1 EKIYKK
7 IASISSIFKGFHF
20 RVQMGTQVSRD
31 AAASAESAATSQDEQ
46 LSARAWRT
54 GVPFTLLHDEGFV
67 VEKFQEL
74 LATSSAQSGKRSN
87 TKSVEEAQTT
97 VSGMDEAP
105 IEEMQH
111 ATDMARIKLFTRSK
125 RDGGTGEQGGS
136 QPTSPSKLGPATAST
151 LTSSTAKENPPS
163 ALAGMV
169 GNTLSRESPESVD
182 SERLRAQRDK
192 LLQVYFE
199 QIALRVRHNRMGTAG
214 GTPRVGDLQD
224 VEESLSSMI
233 PRADVEILSSAEMS
247 MKDKRLEISQN
258 VTAASVFSVGSL
270 RMQLEML
277 REFRLLSPKLFENG
291 TMALVQ
297 TLLDSPPFALQGIV
311 TRSPEEVILSDV
323 HRFCRDVLHPEQGG
337 QVASDVQR
345 HVTLLLLLAIGV
357 SSGRVSLLLEF
368 VDELLILP
376 RECATTKPL
385 LVQEYPFAAW
395 VKVFIQRMQSYRID
409 YALGTFED
417 SAFVKKFVMKTLPGD
432 LENDDA
438 ENGLDKSNANVTSS
452 FATDGSFAYT
462 WSLTK
467 GLAKIGTGHNFTIA
481 GRVYAEVP
489 ASEYLR
495 RLEEKRTVRKL
506 VYGFGECVKDVSV
519 FARDEMARVHD
530 ESSRMSV
537 QNIFGEAGAR
547 DESRLLISY
556 CVGNVQDVCILENRD
571 IFTLP
576 VPSSESVKVCR
587 AWYGDL
593 EVLNNE
599 AVLHFC
605 NLLEQKRSNVMAD
618 LGVTLSRALTEQLL
632 TLSDISLEKI
642 AESKKLMVVFASG
655 DDSDSMGAQ
664 VLEEGDRFAD
674 VEERARDSYLSSLLF
689 CGDSLYLSV
698 IYPER
703 DVSGML
709 VSESSQRCR
718 RLLRISPQDLGFLED
733 LPLEK
738 YSSRT
743 PGSNMKCAL
752 PLYAYATEG
761 KLIYEIEMGS
771 GDIDVNVITP
781 KASQGGGKILEKT
794 RFFSLN
800 EKTVLCCEFLLC
812 LAKIR
817 SAVMGHEDKLEVQL
831 PLFYTNGA
839 SLGMLIVDQNS
850 KERGSSKNFVHCVL
864 FDCESGE
871 AKGSYENEE
880 KTSCQERT
888 LSCTS
893 VCFDARNN
901 LLWLYEEH
909 KRTLRSY
916 QNSGKRIPLDE
927 NSIPSDVV
935 SKKAGDGEEPS
946 FIETTALSLLGFLYK
961 NAAASS
967 SVVGN
972 DAGNDSVTRVPF
984 AVDVKVETF
993 KLLLAFTS
1001 KYVEVFKANDAS
1013 LSQVYILQACLGIL
1027 NKNLE
1032 SLLQLA
1038 DGRCK
1043 QEAISLL
1050 KSGLSAPLDRLLEF
1064 SSEQQHKDL
1073 VTENAS
1079 SGRPLPLQV
1088 DERSHVQV
1096 ASVALDLYTTS
1107 IRIFHAD
1114 VTKQFTHVLKYLQLW
1129 QQAKA
1134 TRMELKILARLLAH
1148 LCTRV
1153 DAIYHSMVMSEDS
1166 LGQFLKLVEFA
1177 VGMQQ
1182 RQLRQVFVLSREMS
1196 DNATA
1201 ASTFRDSVED
1211 SFELISLVNAITQAS
1226 FVSLFTDG
1234 GDTCSRRALDVAL
1247 VVFDTIRDACSS
1259 ICSDLADPVKQQD
1272 CQTQWTEIES
1282 VLKDGFVGILAPVVL
1297 SSGIMVLRNRK
1308 CIEDLLMINDA
1319 HEITGPESEQM
1330 GGGVNGSAT
1339 SKSSATSSCMFDFL
1353 KDNSSNLL
1361 EFMVSLDFLVSMI
1374 DPTKRESTMENV
1386 SMALK
1391 TETMESSH
1399 EYENNMDTLTE
1410 LQVPGATR
1418 MVITFDPRSR
1428 TEVNYDYLT
1437 FYKDKSQGEHYGS
1450 QFYSGRDSEQNW
1462 PGVGDNPPLIIES
1475 DHCFVYFHTDGSNTD
1490 WGYKFTAT
1498 AEILERKKSL
1508 QQHWIVF
1515 LLENVVYLLDESIK
1529 ILVDGSA
1536 FAPIGDMEIQNE
1548 QYLQSDLLRSG
1559 VCTED
1564 NKNAE
1569 VLRLLQDFVDLPE
1582 SSDAEKLIEAL
1593 QERSGVSKPSLALTR
1608 STSFDQIT
1616 SSAPNKSVSSAVR
1629 AVAAAI
1635 FHHNMWGMDAYAF
1648 TQKLRDDIS
1657 EQLLR
1662 GWKNAQKMR
1671 DWFHLGDAADAGI
1684 HGQMVPSRRRS
1695 GRLRR
1700 QPSAYKGLSEESLA
1714 ILCDNVIKRAQF
1726 LLEITPVSFAYV
1738 SGAKRR
1744 WGLLAKYGH
1753 AIGKQNSDSQLDKW
1767 YNLLDELQAATE
1779 LRSLFQYRR
1788 TSSERLKH
1796 GQAKSVTEQVLEFIQ
1811 SDVDISEVR
1820 KVIEIRNRRAASRA
1834 MGMEI
1839 FIQTLKDCPSLSLR
1853 GILLES
1859 FASTLKCFAITNS
1872 PTNVSGS
1879 SSISPASTLDS
1890 FPRLHFDAL
1899 LSGCDE
1905 SLRQRIAEGFGNCL
1919 TIFAKQV
1926 ASATD
1931 DGIRSGFIT
1940 SMLRCCALDYD
1951 LEDSYLLQESRVLP
1965 QILHLL
1971 SSDSITTRKAAQS
1984 LLGVLLSRFIA
1995 GRVDSTAEGGDDD
2008 DEHDDSDDH
2017 DISAFQRQLFAAV
2030 GHQLEGIASSVKSAF
2045 NSHGGGLGKFSPQYL
2060 PENSPGF
2067 VSSCLQRNAVSWNH
2081 SIMLWVYS
2089 PSKGSLYA
2097 LKLGDE
2103 VRRGPNWSGTDELGE
2118 DGETEIGT
2126 VISIPAP
2133 TKVHVRWNS
2142 SGLTSRCEFDPKH
2155 GIFEVVLVDEGVGG
2169 AIFFKGNT
2177 NMIKDTAAA
2186 KPWSH
2191 FGLFLTD
2198 SRMLV
2203 YKIACGSDK
2212 ESVFETDY
2220 ELDADQWSHVA
2231 IVQDGD
2237 TLRVYVNGSMVSQHL
2252 LESFLVM
2259 NANVN
2264 PAESAIIESAHPL
2277 EDSIDEY
2284 CPVHIPGAVKIRL
2297 TFDPLCDID
2306 SSTGFVRFYKDA
2318 KCVEYWGEEKYTGK
2332 YSDPERNF
2340 PGAQSNRAR
2349 SLQHADAS
2357 SVDLNVLEIW
2367 SDRFLVYFHNEGNSN
2382 SWGFRILAS
2391 PELATSVEECTNHI
2405 AHLNPY
2411 PFYFGEAPGRVLD
2424 EPAAKCWIYQPKVL
2438 NYPISESDLT
2448 TEIQTSFP
2456 STEIISSVAPAER
2469 TLHILGLVRTCAE
2482 TSFGRSLIGT
2492 PENIRNILLLS
2503 FDDRV
2508 PVEIRIGAIKVLKDL
2523 TGTLGTDVM
2532 DAQVAKA
2539 LPSETDGLL
2548 PFVFQRLGRALNVW
2562 RAFEEDNVAVAD
2574 GIDEEDAD
2582 DGDLLGLRTSAQGE
2596 ASLVAAYI
2604 SLFRGASEHSCWGD
2618 QVFKLVLAGL
2628 QCVHTLKD
2636 KWLERAV
2643 EQILA
2648 SLALLGGNYSGAY
2661 IGGRVSC
2668 CVNVDGKEMIETG
2681 YLVQFRMKSGSHI
2694 ARVIF
2699 DCDQSNIVDVPLTDV
2714 AHLDDIE
2721 KIELASFLK
2730 RVTPFASELKDL
2742 YQGVLDLTDISPSV
2756 DSYQPKLTK
2765 KENVEVLESEHPY
2778 AAGENITYSL
2788 NFRGATEIVIQFD
2801 KMSCTAGPN
2810 DYIQFKKKE
2819 GDLKESGGNDDKY
2832 WGEEKYYGE
2841 SFPGVGTTPP
2851 LRIPA
2856 GSVDVHFYTEGSSS
2870 GISEWGFKL
2879 TAHAFEEALV
2889 YPPEIP
2895 PAIMTSAFS
2904 DIRARCIK
2912 SFGQV
2917 LESLKRSDIVPT
2929 FTSLLPS
2936 LTKIAN
2942 SPCDGRPIQSSPK
2955 SQIFESKHP
2964 YANSVMEYMKVT
2976 FSGASTLTITFDSQS
2991 RTEQG
2996 CDYLCFFKDKSL
3008 TDRWGAYQYCG
3019 VGSDANWPGVEDR
3032 PPLVI
3037 LADSFTLLWA
3047 TDGSNV
3053 DWGWK
3058 FNVTAEFLPEFPLNK
3073 TLKQLDA
3080 RSYRL
3085 FETLYEKMSHQ
3096 RIPLKSEFEEF
3107 AGSDDACKE
3116 KHNSDPVRQL
3126 LSSYSSVEPAK
3137 LAEWGSV
3144 ISKKTQYYSV
3154 TDDNGIKVYQEKNRD
3169 SNVLVELPAG
3179 TEFAAEVDR
3188 DGWLKA
3194 VSDNVDQL
3202 GKAKCGWIWQRTGA
3216 IVHAAPSVACANG
3229 EDLLTLGVDDLSFE
3243 CKHSVLEMDDRN
3255 DEEQSLTSLCSPFA
3269 FDEFKGQTDRIQNLA
3284 YDSHRAVATKAAR
3297 DAIITFLSCDPKR
3310 APIQLSAFGSAEDI
3324 ILLLS
3329 HFFID
3334 ADCDADF
3341 DNQSGVV
3348 LTLRKRLRQ
3357 MVLSGADDSILLAVL
3372 TRCLDILK
3380 SGPQLLPKG
3389 RGAVR
3394 VLESTHPY
3402 QDNADQYWDVSIPG
3416 ATKIKVIFDRR
3427 CKSEAGCDWVRLYK
3441 SGSNRTETIGPDQIG
3456 GRGDSENWPGTGDRP
3471 PLYIEDDSFEVY
3483 FHSDSSNNDWGFKLY
3498 AIGIFKEEEK
3508 LPSTDAKNPE
3518 TVVKLLSMTGWIVEA
3533 LSSIPDSSLQASP
3546 TTLKMLYSAETLQTL
3561 VFTLNESPQGIKTC
3575 ALQVLSNM
3583 AQSAGF
3589 HTIPAVLIEH
3599 VRDLV
3604 NVKMRAKHQ
3613 AEDRMELK
3621 SPYLQTLVQCAV
3633 ALDLSIDNHC
3643 FEGVNSDT
3651 ESISSLPY
3659 QPGTDGVTTFVSRP
3673 RTSTSGCHQ
3682 FLLKFDKLASAVT
3695 IGLTL
3700 GELGATMGKSACFV
3714 MLEDN
3719 GKLSVAAR
3727 SRASGGYDFNEF
3739 LGYKCQLREG
3749 DTVVILLD
3757 LLRQTLVI
3765 RKNSIV
3771 SALVAGP
3778 AGSGALVPWNELYP
3792 SLQPQSDIRLI
3803 VSHSSSDNRIGFSS
3817 LSCSPFALI
3826 PQTIVPNWYGKV
3838 VDAVSMMLDFREN
3851 LASTVILKES
3861 RHPLASSTPSNP
3873 VRELVDIK
3881 GAVALEIRFD
3891 KRTKIQKSDELR
3903 FFAGSKSETT
3913 SEDAS
3918 DPIVVLSGINGE
3930 QDETDSPHL
3939 FAVDGTKQLNY
3950 SLSVGDLVVRS
3961 QDWEYSDEDGGSG
3974 SVGIVQEVTSWRSHG
3989 GKGVRVRW
3997 QGNGLEAVYR
4007 YGLNGRYDVQ
4017 NLEHT
4022 KYHSGPLIIRGS
4034 TISYEFVRSTPQ
4046 TTTTLDLSACSEFTG
4061 SLKLDG
4067 STRLELKLLE
4077 ENERVLSKSDCSVE
4091 FWAFISTDIFAKVD
4105 DSACMEVLRIDG
4117 ARGRVVLL
4125 SDRLGR
4131 CKLARQVV
4139 DSSGALEDHHQCRE
4153 DADNDSATTGN
4164 LAFGQWLHLALV
4176 FSGSR
4181 VLMMRN
4187 GDAIYSA
4194 RCTDH
4199 DRLVLDSNSALI
4211 FGNSCSQAATLHDN
4225 SPVSWLTFCGHLYDI
4240 RLWDVAFRVEQL
4252 RSHFRGLD
4260 SVDVLPKSSSRPGT
4274 PTHASKRPLSPAM
4287 TFFSSPR
4294 SPRSSLRPVTV
4305 PHHMRKWVTTNRTS
4319 KDISTVRLNCC
4330 VKASMSQSG
4339 DRKPSDTAYYE
4350 AHALSSGKLCVGW
4363 ILGDVNMH
4371 NKATMIGE
4379 ERNSFGVDLG
4389 KKVAQFSTL
4398 TQDLAPFTRV
4408 EPSACSSPRRSFGNS
4423 FGNDIFCRNGDVVG
4437 CAIGLL
4443 TGKLTFYVNGTKVA
4457 EYVPTDDQNAGS
4469 ALLNAGKD
4477 QEFNAL
4483 VTEIISV
4490 EKPANMAGSSDVYV
4504 PVVERKFYPSA
4515 SLGPQGA
4522 QGLAWNFGQRPFK
4535 YEPNSGEGDV
4545 LSLLQASDCAEE
4557 DAYFE
4562 VYDYDERQWDRVVYR
4577 HKVQEITPRLVGW
4590 WKLNEGMGNTVD
4602 DSSGNSQQGI
4612 LAANNN
4618 SVRENKPSIFSQ
4630 VLERDEGDRWWND
4643 TCSPP
4648 PAARR
4653 RVGDNNAASPF
4664 FPFGTTGSNAM
4675 TKIESLWGYKF
4686 YVIPHFTM
4694 ETVRRRH
4701 FQSHSVRFGDNPY
4714 NLTSRHDQQLI
4725 KYINKKSQSKDLNA
4739 TQLLHGPWS
4748 DIAPQENELVRWP
4761 ALMEIVASAGDDANI
4776 ENNEPNPPDSSRTSD
4791 TAASTKPLVDAQ
4803 GRLSKRFKVLQ
4814 EFNAT
4819 VYRILPFIAFHAPRV
4834 DSPESSAAEKKFM
4847 LSDLVMEQRHRI
4859 LSVVKRTIWDSALGR
4874 TNESGVSFEL
4884 TLNRPKAMRFRA
4896 TGKTDVEG
4904 RHTLFS
4910 QAFRQ
4915 LQALDGTH
4923 FRREDA
4929 VYRVTFLGENAQDA
4943 GGPYRETFAQY
4954 CEELQST
4961 QLPLMLPTP
4970 NSQHNVG
4977 VGREKWLL
4985 CPGAQSSTS
4994 LQMLEFLGK
5003 LMGASIRSKQYLAL
5017 NLAPLVW
5024 KKLAGERL
5032 VLDDLAAVDS
5042 MLVNSMARMRT
5053 IDRYGVTEEMF
5064 EDIVMET
5071 FTTLGADN
5079 RVIELKP
5086 GGAHLPVTFSSRCD
5100 YADLVEQ
5107 ARLHE
5112 SDDQARAIF
5121 RGLAKV
5127 VPANLLACFS
5137 GAELELMVC
5146 GSPEVDVNLLEKC
5159 TEYSSCSPTDDHIIW
5174 FWRALRDFSHEERS
5188 AFLRFVWGRS
5198 RLPASADEFPQR
5210 FKLQSFNMQRAGRSV
5225 DAYMPV
5231 AHTCFFSIEIPA
5243 YSSESV
5249 LREKLLYAIYNCQ
5262 EIDGDGDS
5270 VAANQLGWEE

>member
-1 EKIYKK
+1 
-7 IASISSIFKGFHF
+7 
-20 RVQMGTQVSRD
+20 MGTHISRD
-31 AAASAESAATSQDEQ
+31 AEAAAGAEGPAASHDEQ

-67 VEKFQEL
+67 VEKFHEL
-74 LATSSAQSGKRSN
+74 LATSSAQSAGKQSN
-87 TKSVEEAQTT
+87 TKSSEEAQTT
-97 VSGMDEAP
+97 VSGLDEAP
-105 IEEMQH
+105 MDEMQH
-111 ATDMARIKLFTRSK
+111 ATDMARIKLFARTK
-125 RDGGTGEQGGS
+125 RDGGTGDLGGS
-136 QPTSPSKLGPATAST
+136 RPTSPSSLGPAAAST

-169 GNTLSRESPESVD
+169 GNTLSRESPESAD

-199 QIALRVRHNRMGTAG
+199 QIAVRVRHNQMAAVEETAREG
-214 GTPRVGDLQD
+214 GLQD
-224 VEESLSSMI
+224 IEGSLASIMPSGS
-233 PRADVEILSSAEMS
+233 VEIPLSTELPTT
-247 MKDKRLEISQN
+247 DKRREISQN

-270 RMQLEML
+270 RLQLEML
-277 REFRLLSPKLFENG
+277 REFRVLSSKLFENG
-291 TMALVQ
+291 TMTLVQ
-297 TLLDSPPFALQGIV
+297 TLLGSPPFALQDVVAG
-311 TRSPEEVILSDV
+311 SPEDALLSDV
-323 HRFCRDVLHPEQGG
+323 HRFCQDIMHPEQGE
-337 QVASDVQR
+337 QEVSSVQR
-345 HVTLLLLLAIGV
+345 QVTLLLLLAIGV
-357 SSGRVSLLLEF
+357 SSGRISLLLEF

-376 RECATTKPL
+376 RDPANSEPL
-385 LVQEYPFAAW
+385 LLQGYPFTAW
-395 VKVFIQRMQSYRID
+395 VKVFMQRMESYRID

-417 SAFVKKFVMKTLPGD
+417 NTYVKKFAIKTLPGD
-432 LENDDA
+432 PENDNA
-438 ENGLDKSNANVTSS
+438 ENGSEESNANFTSS
-452 FATDGSFAYT
+452 LAMDGSFAYT

-481 GRVYAEVP
+481 GRVYAEVS
-489 ASEYLR
+489 ANEYLR
-495 RLEEKRTVRKL
+495 RLEKKRTVRKL
-506 VYGFGECVKDVSV
+506 VYGFGECIKDVSEV
-519 FARDEMARVHD
+519 ARDEMARVHD

-537 QNIFGEAGAR
+537 QDVFGAFGTS
-547 DESRLLISY
+547 DESRLLVSY
-556 CVGNVQDVCILENRD
+556 YAGNVQDVCILENRD

-576 VPSSESVKVCR
+576 LSSTENEVATVKVCR

-593 EVLNNE
+593 DVLNTE

-605 NLLEQKRSNVMAD
+605 NLLEQKRSDDVADSND
-618 LGVTLSRALTEQLL
+618 LGVTLSHELVEQLL
-632 TLSDISLEKI
+632 TTSGISLEKMVD
-642 AESKKLMVVFASG
+642 SKKLMVVFG
-655 DDSDSMGAQ
+655 CGENSDSVGAQ
-664 VLEEGDRFAD
+664 VLEEGNRFVD
-674 VEERARDSYLSSLLF
+674 IEERARDSYMSSLLY
-689 CGDSLYLSV
+689 CDDSLYLSV
-698 IYPER
+698 MYPDR

-709 VSESSQRCR
+709 ISESNRRCR

-738 YSSRT
+738 YSSQT
-743 PGSNMKCAL
+743 SGSNVKCTM

-761 KLIYEIEMGS
+761 KLIYEIDMGS
-771 GDIDVNVITP
+771 GDIGVNVITP
-781 KASQGGGKILEKT
+781 KAFPGGGKVLE
-794 RFFSLN
+794 
-800 EKTVLCCEFLLC
+800 
-812 LAKIR
+812 IR
-817 SAVMGHEDKLEVQL
+817 SAVVINEDKLEVQL

-839 SLGMLIVDQNS
+839 SLGVLIADPNS
-850 KERGSSKNFVHCVL
+850 QESGSSKNRVHCVL
-864 FDCESGE
+864 FDCESGRTKE
-871 AKGSYENEE
+871 LYENEE
-880 KTSCQERT
+880 RTSCLERS
-888 LSCTS
+888 LSSTS

-901 LLWLYEEH
+901 LLWLYDEH
-909 KRTLRSY
+909 KRALRSY

-935 SKKAGDGEEPS
+935 SKKTGDGEKPS
-946 FIETTALSLLGFLYK
+946 FIETTALSLLAFLYK
-961 NAAASS
+961 NAVASGS
-967 SVVGN
+967 TVGN
-972 DAGNDSVTRVPF
+972 DAGNDSATRVPF
-984 AVDVKVETF
+984 AVDVEVETF

-1001 KYVEVFKANDAS
+1001 RYVDVFKANDAS
-1013 LSQVYILQACLGIL
+1013 IFQVYILQACLGIL

-1043 QEAISLL
+1043 QESTSLL
-1050 KSGLSAPLDRLLEF
+1050 KSGLSTPLDKLLEF
-1064 SSEQQHKDL
+1064 SSEQQDREDL
-1073 VTENAS
+1073 AMGGNAS
-1079 SGRPLPLQV
+1079 SGSLLPLQV
-1088 DERSHVQV
+1088 DERTHVQV
-1096 ASVALDLYTTS
+1096 ASVALDLYTSS
-1107 IRIFHAD
+1107 IRIFHSD
-1114 VTKQFTHVLKYLQLW
+1114 VTKQFTQVLKYLESW

-1153 DAIYHSMVMSEDS
+1153 DAIYQSMVTSEDS

-1182 RQLRQVFVLSREMS
+1182 RQLRRAIDSSDMS
-1196 DNATA
+1196 DDGVTA
-1201 ASTFRDSVED
+1201 SAFRDGSD
-1211 SFELISLVNAITQAS
+1211 RSFELISLVNAISQAS
-1226 FVSLFTDG
+1226 FVSLYYA
-1234 GDTCSRRALDVAL
+1234 GDSCSCRALDVAL
-1247 VVFDTIRDACSS
+1247 VVFDTMRDACSS
-1259 ICSDLADPVKQQD
+1259 ICSDLADQVKQQD
-1272 CQTQWTEIES
+1272 CRNRWTEIENA
-1282 VLKDGFVGILAPVVL
+1282 LKDGFVGVLAPVVL
-1297 SSGIMVLRNRK
+1297 SSGVMLLRDRK
-1308 CIEDLLMINDA
+1308 SIKDLLMINDA
-1319 HEITGPESEQM
+1319 SESIEPESEQISR
-1330 GGGVNGSAT
+1330 GVDGSTA
-1339 SKSSATSSCMFDFL
+1339 ATSSRLFDFL
-1353 KDNSSNLL
+1353 KDSSSKLL
-1361 EFMVSLDFLVSMI
+1361 KFMVNLDVLVSMI
-1374 DPTKRESTMENV
+1374 DPKKRKHTMENV

-1391 TETMESSH
+1391 AETMESSH
-1399 EYENNMDTLTE
+1399 EYENNMDAITE
-1410 LQVPGATR
+1410 LQMPGATR

-1437 FYKDKSQGEHYGS
+1437 FYKDKSQGEYYGS

-1462 PGVGDNPPLIIES
+1462 PGVGENPPLIIES

-1515 LLENVVYLLDESIK
+1515 LLESVVHLLDESIK

-1536 FAPIGDMEIQNE
+1536 FARIDDMEVQNE

-1564 NKNAE
+1564 NKNTE

-1582 SSDAEKLIEAL
+1582 SSDAEKVIQAL
-1593 QERSGVSKPSLALTR
+1593 QERSGVSRPSLALTR

-1616 SSAPNKSVSSAVR
+1616 SSAPNKSVNSAVR

-1648 TQKLRDDIS
+1648 TQNLRYDIS

-1671 DWFHLGDAADAGI
+1671 DWFHLGDAADAGM
-1684 HGQMVPSRRRS
+1684 HGQTAPSRRRS

-1714 ILCDNVIKRAQF
+1714 ILCDNVIKRARF

-1738 SGAKRR
+1738 TGAKRR

-1753 AIGKQNSDSQLDKW
+1753 AIGKQNCSDFQLDKW

-1788 TSSERLKH
+1788 SSSERLKH
-1796 GQAKSVTEQVLEFIQ
+1796 GQVKSVTEQVLEFIQ

-1834 MGMEI
+1834 LGMEV
-1839 FIQTLKDCPSLSLR
+1839 FIQSLKDCSSLR
-1853 GILLES
+1853 LRGVLLES
-1859 FASTLKCFAITNS
+1859 FTTTLKCFAIANS
-1872 PTNVSGS
+1872 ATNVSGS
-1879 SSISPASTLDS
+1879 SSVSPVSTLDS

-1905 SLRQRIAEGFGNCL
+1905 SLRQRIAESFGNCL
-1919 TIFAKQV
+1919 AIFAKQV

-1931 DGIRSGFIT
+1931 DATNSGLVT
-1940 SMLRCCALDYD
+1940 GMLKCCAMDYD

-1965 QILHLL
+1965 QILRLL
-1971 SSDSITTRKAAQS
+1971 SSDSITTRNAAQS

-1995 GRVDSTAEGGDDD
+1995 GRVESNTEEDGDDDDD
-2008 DEHDDSDDH
+2008 DEHAASDAH
-2017 DISAFQRQLFAAV
+2017 DVSAFQRQLFAAV
-2030 GHQLEGIASSVKSAF
+2030 GHQLEGIVSAVKSAL
-2045 NSHGGGLGKFSPQYL
+2045 NSAHDGAVAKSSPQYL
-2060 PENSPGF
+2060 PENSPGYIA
-2067 VSSCLQRNAVSWNH
+2067 SCLQRNAVSWNH

-2089 PSKGSLYA
+2089 PSKGPLYA

-2103 VRRGPNWSGTDELGE
+2103 VRRGPTWSGTDELGE
-2118 DGETEIGT
+2118 HGETEIGT
-2126 VISIPAP
+2126 VISIPTP
-2133 TKVHVRWNS
+2133 TKVHVRWNL
-2142 SGLTSRCEFDPKH
+2142 SGLTSQCEFDPKN
-2155 GIFEVVLVDEGVGG
+2155 GIFDVVLVDEGVGG
-2169 AIFFKGNT
+2169 TIFFKGNK
-2177 NMIKDTAAA
+2177 NMIKDMAAT

-2220 ELDADQWSHVA
+2220 EMDADQWSHVA
-2231 IVQDGD
+2231 IVQDED
-2237 TLRVYVNGSMVSQHL
+2237 ILRVYVNGSMVSQHL

-2264 PAESAIIESAHPL
+2264 PGESAIIESTHPL
-2277 EDSIDEY
+2277 EDTIDEY

-2306 SSTGFVRFYKDA
+2306 GSTGFVRFYKDA
-2318 KCVEYWGEEKYTGK
+2318 KCVEYWGEDKYTGK

-2357 SVDLNVLEIW
+2357 NADLNVLEIP
-2367 SDRFLVYFHNEGNSN
+2367 SDRFLVYFHNEGSSN

-2391 PELATSVEECTNHI
+2391 PELATSEEECTNPV

-2411 PFYFGEAPGRVLD
+2411 PFYFGESPGRVLD

-2456 STEIISSVAPAER
+2456 SAEIISNVAPAER
-2469 TLHILGLVRTCAE
+2469 TLHILGLIRTCAE
-2482 TSFGRSLIGT
+2482 TSFGRGLIGT
-2492 PENIRNILLLS
+2492 PENLQNILLLS

-2523 TGTLGTDVM
+2523 AGILGTDVM
-2532 DAQVAKA
+2532 DTQVAKA
-2539 LPSETDGLL
+2539 LPGETDGFLL
-2548 PFVFQRLGRALNVW
+2548 CVFKRLGRALNVW
-2562 RAFEEDNVAVAD
+2562 REFEEDKAVVVD
-2574 GIDEEDAD
+2574 GIEEEDAG
-2582 DGDLLGLRTSAQGE
+2582 GDLLELRTSAQGE

-2604 SLFRGASEHSCWGD
+2604 SLLRGAAEFSCWGD
-2618 QVFKLVLAGL
+2618 QVFELVIAGL
-2628 QCVHTLKD
+2628 QSVQTLQD
-2636 KWLERAV
+2636 KWSEREV
-2643 EQILA
+2643 GQVLA
-2648 SLALLGGNYSGAY
+2648 SLALLGGNYGGAY

-2668 CVNVDGKEMIETG
+2668 CVNVDNKEMVETG
-2681 YLVQFRMKSGSHI
+2681 YLVQFRMKSGTQI

-2721 KIELASFLK
+2721 KTELTSFLK

-2742 YQGVLDLTDISPSV
+2742 YQGVLDLTDVSPSV

-2778 AAGENITYSL
+2778 AAGEDVTYSL
-2788 NFRGATEIVIQFD
+2788 NFRGATEIVIRFD

-2819 GDLKESGGNDDKY
+2819 GDLKEGGGNDDKY

-2856 GSVDVHFYTEGSSS
+2856 GSVDVHFYTENSSS

-2879 TAHAFEEALV
+2879 TAHAFEETLI

-2895 PAIMTSAFS
+2895 PAIRTSAFG

-2912 SFGQV
+2912 SFGHV
-2917 LESLKRSDIVPT
+2917 LESLKRADIAPT

-2942 SPCDGRPIQSSPK
+2942 APCHGRPIQSSPK

-2976 FSGASTLTITFDSQS
+2976 FSGASTLTITFDPQS

-2996 CDYLCFFKDKSL
+2996 CDYLSFFKDKSL

-3037 LADSFTLLWA
+3037 PADSFTLLWA

-3058 FNVTAEFLPEFPLNK
+3058 FNVTAEFLPEFPLDK
-3073 TLKQLDA
+3073 SLKQLDA

-3096 RIPLKSEFEEF
+3096 RAPLKGEFEEF
-3107 AGSDDACKE
+3107 AGNDDSCKE
-3116 KHNSDPVRQL
+3116 EHSSDPIRQL
-3126 LSSYSSVEPAK
+3126 LSVCSSKEPVK
-3137 LAEWGSV
+3137 LAEWGR
-3144 ISKKTQYYSV
+3144 ITSKQAQYFRV
-3154 TDDNGIKVYQEKNRD
+3154 ADEDGIKIYQEKNRE
-3169 SNVLVELPAG
+3169 SSVLAELGAG
-3179 TEFAAEVDR
+3179 TELTAEVDL
-3188 DGWLKA
+3188 DGWLK
-3194 VSDNVDQL
+3194 VSSDNVDQL
-3202 GKAKCGWIWQRTGA
+3202 DKAKCGWIWQRTGDT
-3216 IVHAAPSVACANG
+3216 VHVSPSAACANG
-3229 EDLLTLGVDDLSFE
+3229 EDLLTLGVDDLNFE
-3243 CKHSVLEMDDRN
+3243 SRHSVLEMDERN
-3255 DEEQSLTSLCSPFA
+3255 DEEKSLTSLCSPFA
-3269 FDEFKGQTDRIQNLA
+3269 FDEFKGQTDRIQSLA

-3297 DAIITFLSCDPKR
+3297 EAILTFLSCDPKR
-3310 APIQLSAFGSAEDI
+3310 APIPLSAFGTAEDI
-3324 ILLLS
+3324 LLLLS
-3329 HFFID
+3329 HFFFGSDSD
-3334 ADCDADF
+3334 ATF
-3341 DNQSGVV
+3341 DNQSGV
-3348 LTLRKRLRQ
+3348 LLALRKRLQQ
-3357 MVLSGADDSILLAVL
+3357 MVLSGVDDVILSAVL
-3372 TRCLDILK
+3372 VQCLEIMK
-3380 SGPQLLPKG
+3380 NGPQLLPKG
-3389 RGAVR
+3389 RGAVQI
-3394 VLESTHPY
+3394 LESTHPY

-3456 GRGDSENWPGTGDRP
+3456 GRGDSENWPGTSDRP

-3483 FHSDSSNNDWGFKLY
+3483 FHSDSSNNDWGFKMY
-3498 AIGIFKEEEK
+3498 AIGIFQEEDK
-3508 LPSTDAKNPE
+3508 LSHTDTKNPE
-3518 TVVKLLSMTGWIVEA
+3518 TVMKLLSMTGWILEA
-3533 LSSIPDSSLQASP
+3533 LSSIPDSSFRASP

-3561 VFTLNESPQGIKTC
+3561 MLSLNESPQCIKTC
-3575 ALQVLSNM
+3575 ALQILSNIT
-3583 AQSAGF
+3583 QSAAF

-3599 VRDLV
+3599 VRDLM
-3604 NVKMRAKHQ
+3604 NVKMRAKYQ
-3613 AEDRMELK
+3613 AEERVELK

-3633 ALDLSIDNHC
+3633 ALDLSIDSHC
-3643 FEGVNSDT
+3643 FGGVTISDMG
-3651 ESISSLPY
+3651 SISSLPY
-3659 QPGTDGVTTFVSRP
+3659 QLGTDGVATFVSRSS
-3673 RTSTSGCHQ
+3673 TSTSGCYQ
-3682 FLLKFDKLASAVT
+3682 FLMNFHKLASAVT
-3695 IGLTL
+3695 IGLSV
-3700 GELGATMGKSACFV
+3700 GEPGPTQEKSASFV
-3714 MLEDN
+3714 QWEDS
-3719 GKLSVAAR
+3719 GKLSCGTR
-3727 SRASGGYDFNEF
+3727 SSASGHHDFNEIH
-3739 LGYKCQLREG
+3739 GNTSRIREG
-3749 DTVVILLD
+3749 DTVVILVD
-3757 LLRQTLVI
+3757 LYRQTLAI
-3765 RKNSIV
+3765 RKNSILA
-3771 SALVAGP
+3771 ALVAGP
-3778 AGSGALVPWNELYP
+3778 AGSGALVPWDELHP
-3792 SLQPQSDIRLI
+3792 TLQPESDIRLV
-3803 VSHSSSDNRIGFSS
+3803 VSHSGADNRIEFSS
-3817 LSCSPFALI
+3817 LSCSPLALI
-3826 PQTIVPNWYGKV
+3826 PQSIVPSWYGKV

-3851 LASTVILKES
+3851 LSLTVISRES
-3861 RHPLASSTPSNP
+3861 RHPLASSAPSKP
-3873 VRELVDIK
+3873 VRELIDIN

-3891 KRTKIQKSDELR
+3891 KRTKLQKSDELH
-3903 FFAGSKSETT
+3903 FYGGPKSET
-3913 SEDAS
+3913 SEDGG
-3918 DPIVVLSGINGE
+3918 DPLVVLSGINGE
-3930 QDETDSPHL
+3930 QNETDAPHL
-3939 FAVDGTKQLNY
+3939 FAVDGTKQRNY

-3961 QDWEYSDEDGGSG
+3961 HDWEYSDEDGGAG
-3974 SVGIVQEVTSWRSHG
+3974 NVGIVQEITSWGSHG

-3997 QGNGLEAVYR
+3997 QENGFETVYR
-4007 YGLNGRYDVQ
+4007 YGLNARYDVQ
-4017 NLEHT
+4017 NLELT
-4022 KYHSGPLIIRGS
+4022 KYQSAPLIIRGS
-4034 TISYEFVRSTPQ
+4034 AISYEFVRGTPQ
-4046 TTTTLDLSACSEFTG
+4046 ATTRLDLSTSSEFTG
-4061 SLKLDG
+4061 SLELDG
-4067 STRLELKLLE
+4067 SMRLDLKLVK

-4091 FWAFISTDIFAKVD
+4091 FWAFVSKDVFDKVD
-4105 DSACMEVLRIDG
+4105 GNAYMEVLRIDG
-4117 ARGRVVLL
+4117 ARGRVILL

-4131 CKLARQVV
+4131 CTLALQAV
-4139 DSSGALEDHHQCRE
+4139 DTSGELVEHHQCRE
-4153 DADNDSATTGN
+4153 DVRSDSASSGN
-4164 LAFGQWLHLALV
+4164 IVFGQWIHLALV

-4181 VLMMRN
+4181 VLVVKN
-4187 GDAIYSA
+4187 GDVIYSV
-4194 RCTDH
+4194 RCTEH
-4199 DRLVLDSNSALI
+4199 DRLVLDSNSALT
-4211 FGNSCSQAATLHDN
+4211 FGSYATLLNDGTH
-4225 SPVSWLTFCGHLYDI
+4225 VSCLAFCGHLYDI

-4260 SVDVLPKSSSRPGT
+4260 SVDVVPKSSSRPGT
-4274 PTHASKRPLSPAM
+4274 PTSASTGPLSPSM
-4287 TFFSSPR
+4287 IFFSSPR
-4294 SPRSSLRPVTV
+4294 SPRSSLRPVAV
-4305 PHHMRKWVTTNRTS
+4305 PHHMRKWVTANRTS

-4330 VKASMSQSG
+4330 VKASKLLSCDG
-4339 DRKPSDTAYYE
+4339 KPSDTAYYE

-4363 ILGDVNMH
+4363 ILGGVNMH
-4371 NKATMIGE
+4371 SKSAMIGE
-4379 ERNSFGVDLG
+4379 ERNSFGIDLG
-4389 KKVAQFSTL
+4389 KKVAHLSTL
-4398 TQDLAPFTRV
+4398 TKDLAPFTRV
-4408 EPSACSSPRRSFGNS
+4408 EPSACNSPRRSFGSS
-4423 FGNDIFCRNGDVVG
+4423 FGNDIFCRNGDVIG
-4437 CAIGLL
+4437 CAIDLA
-4443 TGKLTFYVNGTKVA
+4443 TGKLTFYVNGTMVA
-4457 EYVPTDDQNAGS
+4457 ECVPSEDQS
-4469 ALLNAGKD
+4469 SEVELLDNSKD
-4477 QEFNAL
+4477 HEFNAL
-4483 VTEIISV
+4483 VTEIIAV
-4490 EKPANMAGSSDVYV
+4490 ERSEQITATSDVHARG
-4504 PVVERKFYPSA
+4504 VERRFYPSA

-4535 YEPNSGEGDV
+4535 YEPNPGEGDV

-4562 VYDYDERQWDRVVYR
+4562 VYEYDEQQWDRVVYR

-4590 WKLNEGMGNTVD
+4590 WKLNEGVGNSVD
-4602 DSSGNSQQGI
+4602 DASGNSQQGL

-4618 SVRENKPSIFSQ
+4618 TVSEKKASIFAR
-4630 VLERDEGDRWWND
+4630 VLEEDEGNRWWNE

-4653 RVGDNNAASPF
+4653 RVGDGNAASPF
-4664 FPFGTTGSNAM
+4664 FPFGAPSDAAS
-4675 TKIESLWGYKF
+4675 KPEALWGYKF
-4686 YVIPHFTM
+4686 YVVPHFTM
-4694 ETVRRRH
+4694 ETVGRRR
-4701 FQSHSVRFGDNPY
+4701 FQSPSVRFGDSPH
-4714 NLTSRHDQQLI
+4714 NLLPRHDQQLI
-4725 KYINKKSQSKDLNA
+4725 KYINKKGQSKVLNA

-4761 ALMEIVASAGDDANI
+4761 ALMEIVASAGDEAKVEKNASK
-4776 ENNEPNPPDSSRTSD
+4776 PTDSSRSSD
-4791 TAASTKPLVDAQ
+4791 TEASTKPLVDAH

-4814 EFNAT
+4814 EFNAAIH
-4819 VYRILPFIAFHAPRV
+4819 RILPFIAFHAPRV
-4834 DSPESSAAEKKFM
+4834 DTLDSSTLEKKFM

-4859 LSVVKRTIWDSALGR
+4859 LSIVKRTVWDSALGR

-4929 VYRVTFLGENAQDA
+4929 LYHVTFLGENAQDA

-4985 CPGAQSSTS
+4985 SPGAQSSTT

-5042 MLVNSMARMRT
+5042 MLVNSMSRMRT
-5053 IDRYGVTEEMF
+5053 IDHYGVTEEMF

-5079 RVIELKP
+5079 QVIELKP
-5086 GGAHLPVTFSSRCD
+5086 GGAHLPVTFSSRCE

-5112 SDDQARAIF
+5112 SDDQAQAIF

-5127 VPANLLACFS
+5127 VPAKLLACFS

-5146 GSPEVDVNLLEKC
+5146 GLPEVDVNLLEKC

>member
-1 EKIYKK
+1 
-7 IASISSIFKGFHF
+7 
-20 RVQMGTQVSRD
+20 MGTHISRD
-31 AAASAESAATSQDEQ
+31 AEAAAGAEGPAASHDEQ

-67 VEKFQEL
+67 VEKFHEL
-74 LATSSAQSGKRSN
+74 LATSSAQSAGKQSN
-87 TKSVEEAQTT
+87 TKSSEEAQTT
-97 VSGMDEAP
+97 VSGLDEAP
-105 IEEMQH
+105 MDEMQH
-111 ATDMARIKLFTRSK
+111 ATDMARIKLFARTK
-125 RDGGTGEQGGS
+125 RDGGTGDLGGS
-136 QPTSPSKLGPATAST
+136 RPTSPSSLGPAAAST

-169 GNTLSRESPESVD
+169 GNTLSRESPESAD

-199 QIALRVRHNRMGTAG
+199 QIAVRVRHNQMAAVEETAREG
-214 GTPRVGDLQD
+214 GLQD
-224 VEESLSSMI
+224 IEGSLASIMPSGS
-233 PRADVEILSSAEMS
+233 VEIPLSTELPTT
-247 MKDKRLEISQN
+247 DKRREISQN

-270 RMQLEML
+270 RLQLEML
-277 REFRLLSPKLFENG
+277 REFRVLSSKLFENG
-291 TMALVQ
+291 TMTLVQ
-297 TLLDSPPFALQGIV
+297 TLLGSPPFALQDVVAG
-311 TRSPEEVILSDV
+311 SPEDALLSDV
-323 HRFCRDVLHPEQGG
+323 HRFCQDIMHPEQGE
-337 QVASDVQR
+337 QEVSSVQR
-345 HVTLLLLLAIGV
+345 QVTLLLLLAIGV
-357 SSGRVSLLLEF
+357 SSGRISLLLEF

-376 RECATTKPL
+376 RDPANSEPL
-385 LVQEYPFAAW
+385 LLQGYPFTAW
-395 VKVFIQRMQSYRID
+395 VKVFMQRMESYRID

-417 SAFVKKFVMKTLPGD
+417 NTYVKKFAIKTLPGD
-432 LENDDA
+432 PENDNA
-438 ENGLDKSNANVTSS
+438 ENGSEESNANFTSS
-452 FATDGSFAYT
+452 LAMDGSFAYT

-481 GRVYAEVP
+481 GRVYAEVS
-489 ASEYLR
+489 ANEYLR
-495 RLEEKRTVRKL
+495 RLEKKRTVRKL
-506 VYGFGECVKDVSV
+506 VYGFGECIKDVSEV
-519 FARDEMARVHD
+519 ARDEMARVHD

-537 QNIFGEAGAR
+537 QDVFGAFGTS
-547 DESRLLISY
+547 DESRLLVSY
-556 CVGNVQDVCILENRD
+556 YAGNVQDVCILENRD

-576 VPSSESVKVCR
+576 LSSTENEVATVKVCR

-593 EVLNNE
+593 DVLNTE

-605 NLLEQKRSNVMAD
+605 NLLEQKRSDDVADSND
-618 LGVTLSRALTEQLL
+618 LGVTLSHELVEQLL
-632 TLSDISLEKI
+632 TTSGISLEKMVD
-642 AESKKLMVVFASG
+642 SKKLMVVFG
-655 DDSDSMGAQ
+655 CGENSDSVGAQ
-664 VLEEGDRFAD
+664 VLEEGNRFVD
-674 VEERARDSYLSSLLF
+674 IEERARDSYMSSLLY
-689 CGDSLYLSV
+689 CDDSLYLSV
-698 IYPER
+698 MYPDR

-709 VSESSQRCR
+709 ISESNRRCR

-738 YSSRT
+738 YSSQT
-743 PGSNMKCAL
+743 SGSNVKCTM

-761 KLIYEIEMGS
+761 KLIYEIDMGS
-771 GDIDVNVITP
+771 GDIGVNVITP
-781 KASQGGGKILEKT
+781 KAFPGGGKVLEVT
-794 RFFSLN
+794 RQFILN
-800 EKTVLCCEFLLC
+800 EKTVLCSEFLLC

-817 SAVMGHEDKLEVQL
+817 SAVVINEDKLEVQL

-839 SLGMLIVDQNS
+839 SLGVLIADPNS
-850 KERGSSKNFVHCVL
+850 Q
-864 FDCESGE
+864 ES
-871 AKGSYENEE
+871 
-880 KTSCQERT
+880 
-888 LSCTS
+888 
-893 VCFDARNN
+893 
-901 LLWLYEEH
+901 
-909 KRTLRSY
+909 
-916 QNSGKRIPLDE
+916 
-927 NSIPSDVV
+927 
-935 SKKAGDGEEPS
+935 
-946 FIETTALSLLGFLYK
+946 
-961 NAAASS
+961 
-967 SVVGN
+967 
-972 DAGNDSVTRVPF
+972 
-984 AVDVKVETF
+984 
-993 KLLLAFTS
+993 
-1001 KYVEVFKANDAS
+1001 
-1013 LSQVYILQACLGIL
+1013 
-1027 NKNLE
+1027 
-1032 SLLQLA
+1032 
-1038 DGRCK
+1038 
-1043 QEAISLL
+1043 
-1050 KSGLSAPLDRLLEF
+1050 
-1064 SSEQQHKDL
+1064 
-1073 VTENAS
+1073 
-1079 SGRPLPLQV
+1079 
-1088 DERSHVQV
+1088 
-1096 ASVALDLYTTS
+1096 
-1107 IRIFHAD
+1107 
-1114 VTKQFTHVLKYLQLW
+1114 
-1129 QQAKA
+1129 
-1134 TRMELKILARLLAH
+1134 
-1148 LCTRV
+1148 
-1153 DAIYHSMVMSEDS
+1153 DS

-1182 RQLRQVFVLSREMS
+1182 RQLRRAIDSSDMS
-1196 DNATA
+1196 DDGVTA
-1201 ASTFRDSVED
+1201 SAFRDGSD
-1211 SFELISLVNAITQAS
+1211 RSFELISLVNAISQAS
-1226 FVSLFTDG
+1226 FVSLYYA
-1234 GDTCSRRALDVAL
+1234 GDSCSCRALDVAL
-1247 VVFDTIRDACSS
+1247 VVFDTMRDACSS
-1259 ICSDLADPVKQQD
+1259 ICSDLADQVKQQD
-1272 CQTQWTEIES
+1272 CRNRWTEIENA
-1282 VLKDGFVGILAPVVL
+1282 LKDGFVGVLAPVVL
-1297 SSGIMVLRNRK
+1297 SSGVMLLRDRK
-1308 CIEDLLMINDA
+1308 SIKDLLMINDA
-1319 HEITGPESEQM
+1319 SESIEPESEQISR
-1330 GGGVNGSAT
+1330 GVDGSTA
-1339 SKSSATSSCMFDFL
+1339 ATSSRLFDFL
-1353 KDNSSNLL
+1353 KDSSSKLL
-1361 EFMVSLDFLVSMI
+1361 KFMVNLDVLVSMI
-1374 DPTKRESTMENV
+1374 DPKKRKHTMENV

-1391 TETMESSH
+1391 AETMESSH
-1399 EYENNMDTLTE
+1399 EYENNMDAITE
-1410 LQVPGATR
+1410 LQMPGATR

-1437 FYKDKSQGEHYGS
+1437 FYKDKSQGEYYGS

-1462 PGVGDNPPLIIES
+1462 PGVGENPPLIIES

-1515 LLENVVYLLDESIK
+1515 LLESVVHLLDESIK

-1536 FAPIGDMEIQNE
+1536 FARIDDMEVQNE

-1564 NKNAE
+1564 NKNTE

-1582 SSDAEKLIEAL
+1582 SSDAEKVIQAL
-1593 QERSGVSKPSLALTR
+1593 QERSGVSRPSLALTR

-1616 SSAPNKSVSSAVR
+1616 SSAPNKSVNSAVR

-1648 TQKLRDDIS
+1648 TQNLRYDIS

-1671 DWFHLGDAADAGI
+1671 DWFHLGDAADAGM
-1684 HGQMVPSRRRS
+1684 HGQTAPSRRRS

-1714 ILCDNVIKRAQF
+1714 ILCDNVIKRARF

-1738 SGAKRR
+1738 TGAKRR

-1753 AIGKQNSDSQLDKW
+1753 AIGKQNCSDFQLDKW

-1788 TSSERLKH
+1788 SSSERLKH
-1796 GQAKSVTEQVLEFIQ
+1796 GQVKSVTEQVLEFIQ

-1834 MGMEI
+1834 LGMEV
-1839 FIQTLKDCPSLSLR
+1839 FIQSLKDCSSLR
-1853 GILLES
+1853 LRGVLLES
-1859 FASTLKCFAITNS
+1859 FTTTLKCFAIANS
-1872 PTNVSGS
+1872 ATNVSGS
-1879 SSISPASTLDS
+1879 SSVSPVSTLDS

-1905 SLRQRIAEGFGNCL
+1905 SLRQRIAESFGNCL
-1919 TIFAKQV
+1919 AIFAKQV

-1931 DGIRSGFIT
+1931 DATNSGLVT
-1940 SMLRCCALDYD
+1940 GMLKCCAMDYD

-1965 QILHLL
+1965 QILRLL
-1971 SSDSITTRKAAQS
+1971 SSDSITTRNAAQS

-1995 GRVDSTAEGGDDD
+1995 GRVESNTEEDGDDDDD
-2008 DEHDDSDDH
+2008 DEHAASDAH
-2017 DISAFQRQLFAAV
+2017 DVSAFQRQLFAAV
-2030 GHQLEGIASSVKSAF
+2030 GHQLEGIVSAVKSAL
-2045 NSHGGGLGKFSPQYL
+2045 NSAHDGAVAKSSPQYL
-2060 PENSPGF
+2060 PENSPGYIA
-2067 VSSCLQRNAVSWNH
+2067 SCLQRNAVSWNH

-2089 PSKGSLYA
+2089 PSKGPLYA

-2103 VRRGPNWSGTDELGE
+2103 VRRGPTWSGTDELGE
-2118 DGETEIGT
+2118 HGETEIGT
-2126 VISIPAP
+2126 VISIPTP
-2133 TKVHVRWNS
+2133 TKVHVRWNL
-2142 SGLTSRCEFDPKH
+2142 SGLTSQCEFDPKN
-2155 GIFEVVLVDEGVGG
+2155 GIFDVVLVDEGVGG
-2169 AIFFKGNT
+2169 TIFFKGNK
-2177 NMIKDTAAA
+2177 NMIKDMAAT

-2220 ELDADQWSHVA
+2220 EMDADQWSHVA
-2231 IVQDGD
+2231 IVQDED
-2237 TLRVYVNGSMVSQHL
+2237 ILRVYVNGSMVSQHL

-2264 PAESAIIESAHPL
+2264 PGESAIIESTHPL
-2277 EDSIDEY
+2277 EDTIDEY

-2306 SSTGFVRFYKDA
+2306 GSTGFVRFYKDA
-2318 KCVEYWGEEKYTGK
+2318 KCVEYWGEDKYTGK

-2357 SVDLNVLEIW
+2357 NADLNVLEIP
-2367 SDRFLVYFHNEGNSN
+2367 SDRFLVYFHNEGSSN

-2391 PELATSVEECTNHI
+2391 PELATSEEECTNPV

-2411 PFYFGEAPGRVLD
+2411 PFYFGESPGRVLD

-2456 STEIISSVAPAER
+2456 SAEIISNVAPAER
-2469 TLHILGLVRTCAE
+2469 TLHILGLIRTCAE
-2482 TSFGRSLIGT
+2482 TSFGRGLIGT
-2492 PENIRNILLLS
+2492 PENLQNILLLS

-2523 TGTLGTDVM
+2523 AGILGTDVM
-2532 DAQVAKA
+2532 DTQVAKA
-2539 LPSETDGLL
+2539 LPGETDGFLL
-2548 PFVFQRLGRALNVW
+2548 CVFKRLGRALNVW
-2562 RAFEEDNVAVAD
+2562 REFEEDKAVVVD
-2574 GIDEEDAD
+2574 GIEEEDAG
-2582 DGDLLGLRTSAQGE
+2582 GDLLELRTSAQGE

-2604 SLFRGASEHSCWGD
+2604 SLLRGAAEFSCWGD
-2618 QVFKLVLAGL
+2618 QVFELVIAGL
-2628 QCVHTLKD
+2628 QSVQTLQD
-2636 KWLERAV
+2636 KWSEREV
-2643 EQILA
+2643 GQVLA
-2648 SLALLGGNYSGAY
+2648 SLALLGGNYGGAY

-2668 CVNVDGKEMIETG
+2668 CVNVDNKEMVETG
-2681 YLVQFRMKSGSHI
+2681 YLVQFRMKSGTQI

-2721 KIELASFLK
+2721 KTELTSFLK

-2742 YQGVLDLTDISPSV
+2742 YQGVLDLTDVSPSV

-2778 AAGENITYSL
+2778 AAGEDVTYSL
-2788 NFRGATEIVIQFD
+2788 NFRGATEIVIRFD

-2819 GDLKESGGNDDKY
+2819 GDLKEGGGNDDKY

-2856 GSVDVHFYTEGSSS
+2856 GSVDVHFYTENSSS

-2879 TAHAFEEALV
+2879 TAHAFEETLI

-2895 PAIMTSAFS
+2895 PAIRTSAFG

-2912 SFGQV
+2912 SFGHV
-2917 LESLKRSDIVPT
+2917 LESLKRADIAPT

-2942 SPCDGRPIQSSPK
+2942 APCHGRPIQSSPK

-2976 FSGASTLTITFDSQS
+2976 FSGASTLTITFDPQS

-2996 CDYLCFFKDKSL
+2996 CDYLSFFKDKSL

-3037 LADSFTLLWA
+3037 PADSFTLLWA

-3058 FNVTAEFLPEFPLNK
+3058 FNVTAEFLPEFPLDK
-3073 TLKQLDA
+3073 SLKQLDA

-3096 RIPLKSEFEEF
+3096 RAPLKGEFEEF
-3107 AGSDDACKE
+3107 AGNDDSCKE
-3116 KHNSDPVRQL
+3116 EHSSDPIRQL
-3126 LSSYSSVEPAK
+3126 LSVCSSKEPVK
-3137 LAEWGSV
+3137 LAEWGR
-3144 ISKKTQYYSV
+3144 ITSKQAQYFRV
-3154 TDDNGIKVYQEKNRD
+3154 ADEDGIKIYQEKNRE
-3169 SNVLVELPAG
+3169 SSVLAELGAG
-3179 TEFAAEVDR
+3179 TELTAEVDL
-3188 DGWLKA
+3188 DGWLK
-3194 VSDNVDQL
+3194 VSSDNVDQL
-3202 GKAKCGWIWQRTGA
+3202 DKAKCGWIWQRTGDT
-3216 IVHAAPSVACANG
+3216 VHVSPSAACANG
-3229 EDLLTLGVDDLSFE
+3229 EDLLTLGVDDLNFE
-3243 CKHSVLEMDDRN
+3243 SRHSVLEMDERN
-3255 DEEQSLTSLCSPFA
+3255 DEEKSLTSLCSPFA
-3269 FDEFKGQTDRIQNLA
+3269 FDEFKGQTDRIQSLA

-3297 DAIITFLSCDPKR
+3297 EAILTFLSCDPKR
-3310 APIQLSAFGSAEDI
+3310 APIPLSAFGTAEDI
-3324 ILLLS
+3324 LLLLS
-3329 HFFID
+3329 HFFFGSDSD
-3334 ADCDADF
+3334 ATF
-3341 DNQSGVV
+3341 DNQSGV
-3348 LTLRKRLRQ
+3348 LLALRKRLQQ
-3357 MVLSGADDSILLAVL
+3357 MVLSGVDDVILSAVL
-3372 TRCLDILK
+3372 VQCLEIMK
-3380 SGPQLLPKG
+3380 NGPQLLPKG
-3389 RGAVR
+3389 RGAVQI
-3394 VLESTHPY
+3394 LESTHPY

-3456 GRGDSENWPGTGDRP
+3456 GRGDSENWPGTSDRP

-3483 FHSDSSNNDWGFKLY
+3483 FHSDSSNNDWGFKMY
-3498 AIGIFKEEEK
+3498 AIGIFQEEDK
-3508 LPSTDAKNPE
+3508 LSHTDTKNPE
-3518 TVVKLLSMTGWIVEA
+3518 TVMKLLSMTGWILEA
-3533 LSSIPDSSLQASP
+3533 LSSIPDSSFRASP

-3561 VFTLNESPQGIKTC
+3561 MLSLNESPQCIKTC
-3575 ALQVLSNM
+3575 ALQILSNIT
-3583 AQSAGF
+3583 QSAAF

-3599 VRDLV
+3599 VRDLM
-3604 NVKMRAKHQ
+3604 NVKMRAKYQ
-3613 AEDRMELK
+3613 AEERVELK

-3633 ALDLSIDNHC
+3633 ALDLSIDSHC
-3643 FEGVNSDT
+3643 FGGVTISDMG
-3651 ESISSLPY
+3651 SISSLPY
-3659 QPGTDGVTTFVSRP
+3659 QLGTDGVATFVSRSS
-3673 RTSTSGCHQ
+3673 TSTSGCYQ
-3682 FLLKFDKLASAVT
+3682 FLMNFHKLASAVT
-3695 IGLTL
+3695 IGLSV
-3700 GELGATMGKSACFV
+3700 GEPGPTQEKSASFV
-3714 MLEDN
+3714 QWEDS
-3719 GKLSVAAR
+3719 GKLSCGTR
-3727 SRASGGYDFNEF
+3727 SSASGHHDFNEIH
-3739 LGYKCQLREG
+3739 GNTSRIREG
-3749 DTVVILLD
+3749 DTVVILVD
-3757 LLRQTLVI
+3757 LYRQTLAI
-3765 RKNSIV
+3765 RKNSILA
-3771 SALVAGP
+3771 ALVAGP
-3778 AGSGALVPWNELYP
+3778 AGSGALVPWDELHP
-3792 SLQPQSDIRLI
+3792 TLQPESDIRLV
-3803 VSHSSSDNRIGFSS
+3803 VSHSGADNRIEFSS
-3817 LSCSPFALI
+3817 LSCSPLALI
-3826 PQTIVPNWYGKV
+3826 PQSIVPSWYGKV

-3851 LASTVILKES
+3851 LSLTVISRES
-3861 RHPLASSTPSNP
+3861 RHPLASSAPSKP
-3873 VRELVDIK
+3873 VRELIDIN

-3891 KRTKIQKSDELR
+3891 KRTKLQKSDELH
-3903 FFAGSKSETT
+3903 FYGGPKSET
-3913 SEDAS
+3913 SEDGG
-3918 DPIVVLSGINGE
+3918 DPLVVLSGINGE
-3930 QDETDSPHL
+3930 QNETDAPHL
-3939 FAVDGTKQLNY
+3939 FAVDGTKQRNY

-3961 QDWEYSDEDGGSG
+3961 HDWEYSDEDGGAG
-3974 SVGIVQEVTSWRSHG
+3974 NVGIVQEITSWGSHG

-3997 QGNGLEAVYR
+3997 QENGFETVYR
-4007 YGLNGRYDVQ
+4007 YGLNARYDVQ
-4017 NLEHT
+4017 NLELT
-4022 KYHSGPLIIRGS
+4022 KYQSAPLIIRGS
-4034 TISYEFVRSTPQ
+4034 AISYEFVRGTPQ
-4046 TTTTLDLSACSEFTG
+4046 ATTRLDLSTSSEFTG
-4061 SLKLDG
+4061 SLELDG
-4067 STRLELKLLE
+4067 SMRLDLKLVK

-4091 FWAFISTDIFAKVD
+4091 FWAFVSKDVFDKVD
-4105 DSACMEVLRIDG
+4105 GNAYMEVLRIDG
-4117 ARGRVVLL
+4117 ARGRVILL

-4131 CKLARQVV
+4131 CTLALQAV
-4139 DSSGALEDHHQCRE
+4139 DTSGELVEHHQCRE
-4153 DADNDSATTGN
+4153 DVRSDSASSGN
-4164 LAFGQWLHLALV
+4164 IVFGQWIHLALV

-4181 VLMMRN
+4181 VLVVKN
-4187 GDAIYSA
+4187 GDVIYSV
-4194 RCTDH
+4194 RCTEH
-4199 DRLVLDSNSALI
+4199 DRLVLDSNSALT
-4211 FGNSCSQAATLHDN
+4211 FGSYATLLNDGTH
-4225 SPVSWLTFCGHLYDI
+4225 VSCLAFCGHLYDI

-4260 SVDVLPKSSSRPGT
+4260 SVDVVPKSSSRPGT
-4274 PTHASKRPLSPAM
+4274 PTSASTGPLSPSM
-4287 TFFSSPR
+4287 IFFSSPR
-4294 SPRSSLRPVTV
+4294 SPRSSLRPVAV
-4305 PHHMRKWVTTNRTS
+4305 PHHMRKWVTANRTS

-4330 VKASMSQSG
+4330 VKASKLLSCDG
-4339 DRKPSDTAYYE
+4339 KPSDTAYYE

-4363 ILGDVNMH
+4363 ILGGVNMH
-4371 NKATMIGE
+4371 SKSAMIGE
-4379 ERNSFGVDLG
+4379 ERNSFGIDLG
-4389 KKVAQFSTL
+4389 KKVAHLSTL
-4398 TQDLAPFTRV
+4398 TKDLAPFTRV
-4408 EPSACSSPRRSFGNS
+4408 EPSACNSPRRSFGSS
-4423 FGNDIFCRNGDVVG
+4423 FGNDIFCRNGDVIG
-4437 CAIGLL
+4437 CAIDLA
-4443 TGKLTFYVNGTKVA
+4443 TGKLTFYVNGTMVA
-4457 EYVPTDDQNAGS
+4457 ECVPSEDQS
-4469 ALLNAGKD
+4469 SEVELLDNSKD
-4477 QEFNAL
+4477 HEFNAL
-4483 VTEIISV
+4483 VTEIIAV
-4490 EKPANMAGSSDVYV
+4490 ERSEQITATSDVHARG
-4504 PVVERKFYPSA
+4504 VERRFYPSA

-4535 YEPNSGEGDV
+4535 YEPNPGEGDV

-4562 VYDYDERQWDRVVYR
+4562 VYEYDEQQWDRVVYR

-4590 WKLNEGMGNTVD
+4590 WKLNEGVGNSVD
-4602 DSSGNSQQGI
+4602 DASGNSQQGL

-4618 SVRENKPSIFSQ
+4618 TVSEKKASIFAR
-4630 VLERDEGDRWWND
+4630 VLEEDEGNRWWNE

-4653 RVGDNNAASPF
+4653 RVGDGNAASPF
-4664 FPFGTTGSNAM
+4664 FPFGAPSDAAS
-4675 TKIESLWGYKF
+4675 KPEALWGYKF
-4686 YVIPHFTM
+4686 YVVPHFTM
-4694 ETVRRRH
+4694 ETVGRRR
-4701 FQSHSVRFGDNPY
+4701 FQSPSVRFGDSPH
-4714 NLTSRHDQQLI
+4714 NLLPRHDQQLI
-4725 KYINKKSQSKDLNA
+4725 KYINKKGQSKVLNA

-4761 ALMEIVASAGDDANI
+4761 ALMEIVASAGDEAKVEKNASK
-4776 ENNEPNPPDSSRTSD
+4776 PTDSSRSSD
-4791 TAASTKPLVDAQ
+4791 TEASTKPLVDAH

-4814 EFNAT
+4814 EFNAAIH
-4819 VYRILPFIAFHAPRV
+4819 RILPFIAFHAPRV
-4834 DSPESSAAEKKFM
+4834 DTLDSSTLEKKFM

-4859 LSVVKRTIWDSALGR
+4859 LSIVKRTVWDSALGR

-4929 VYRVTFLGENAQDA
+4929 LYHVTFLGENAQDA

-4985 CPGAQSSTS
+4985 SPGAQSSTT

-5042 MLVNSMARMRT
+5042 MLVNSMSRMRT
-5053 IDRYGVTEEMF
+5053 IDHYGVTEEMF

-5079 RVIELKP
+5079 QVIELKP
-5086 GGAHLPVTFSSRCD
+5086 GGAHLPVTFSSRCE

-5112 SDDQARAIF
+5112 SDDQAQAIF

-5127 VPANLLACFS
+5127 VPAKLLACFS

-5146 GSPEVDVNLLEKC
+5146 GLPEVDVNLLEKC